1 MTREEIERLKDS
13 IKPFEGTRKDWYEIG
28 CLDGLAAADAEP
40 NLKSL
45 WHDANEKPRTKE
57 WLLVQFGED
66 DYYTHYLNDL
76 YIDMW
81 YTWCKTYNVIRWA
94 YISDLLKGGEK

>member
-40 NLKSL
+40 NLESL
-45 WHDANEKPRTKE
+45 WHDASEEPHENGWILLQFSTDVYDTLKLPRDVGV
-57 WLLVQFGED
+57 WLDFVKMRNF
-66 DYYTHYLNDL
+66 
-76 YIDMW
+76 
-81 YTWCKTYNVIRWA
+81 VRWA
-94 YISDLLKGGEK
+94 YIKDLLPRGGER